1 MKKRPTAWLAAA
13 LALVFLA
20 GAAAGIFF
28 ERLVLSPR
36 EGHRRP
42 PDHFPSLEMLA
53 RELELTADQQARIK
67 EIFERNEERFRC
79 LRGDIRKNLNDI
91 REQLK
96 REIDAV
102 LTPEQIKKLQDM
114 IARHKDK
121 ARREYERRSFGGH
134 DRPTVD
140 PKDYKEEEG
149 EKTR

>member
-1 MKKRPTAWLAAA
+1 MKKRPTVWIAAA

-36 EGHRRP
+36 PHHRRP
-42 PDHFPSLEMLA
+42 PSHFPSLEMMA
-53 RELELTADQQARIK
+53 RELGLNADQQARIK
-67 EIFERNEERFRC
+67 EIFERNEERFRA

-102 LTPEQIKKLQDM
+102 LTPEQISKLQDM

-121 ARREYERRSFGGH
+121 ARREYERSRTGGQG
-134 DRPTVD
+134 RPPVD
-140 PKDYKEEEG
+140 QRKEG
-149 EKTR
+149 E